1 MASRVNKKR
10 LFCGM
15 TYREVQQSNSTR
27 RRHLSKQDQQWLK
40 TNKYQNIGWD
50 NIIKLYQKINDL
62 LSSIDTSE
70 PTLEEL
76 FLKAEQIGSQY
87 QTVEEVEAFNQALSK
102 EVEAIAIEIERQFPD
117 EEDEYIDYTHSQPQI
132 ARRNSTRNRK
142 Y

>member
-1 MASRVNKKR
+1 MASRANKKR

-27 RRHLSKQDQQWLK
+27 RRHLPKQDQQWLK
-40 TNKYQNIGWD
+40 ANKYQNIGWD
-50 NIIKLYQKINDL
+50 NIIKLYQKINDF
-62 LSSIDTSE
+62 LSSIDTNE

-87 QTVEEVEAFNQALSK
+87 QTVEEIEAFNQALSK
-102 EVEAIAIEIERQFPD
+102 EVEAIASEIERQFPD

-132 ARRNSTRNRK
+132 THRKSTRNRK